1 MRNNKLFIIALSL
14 FIFLLVLSVSY
25 YFVHTPRIEKE
36 KIEQKQENF
45 RAKKESVIDLQSC
58 LNAVKKEKEDVLEQL
73 INWANSDEGKIKIK
87 EENIDLSIEYENI
100 VKEYHQELYN
110 CYNKYS

>member
-1 MRNNKLFIIALSL
+1 MKNNKVFIIVLSL
-14 FIFLLVLSVSY
+14 FIFLIVLSVSY
-25 YFVHTPRIEKE
+25 YFASSIPHIEKE
-36 KIEQKQENF
+36 KVEQQENF
-45 RAKKESVIDLQSC
+45 REKDKNVVNIQNC
-58 LNAVKKEKEDVLEQL
+58 LNTVKKEKEGALEQL
-73 INWANSDEGKIKIK
+73 INWANSEEGKIKIK

>member
-1 MRNNKLFIIALSL
+1 MKNNKVFIITLSL
-14 FIFLLVLSVSY
+14 FIFLIVLSVSY
-25 YFVHTPRIEKE
+25 YFISTIPHIEKE
-36 KIEQKQENF
+36 KVEQKKTGLSEEKSVANLQE
-45 RAKKESVIDLQSC
+45 C

-73 INWANSDEGKIKIK
+73 INWANSEEGKVKIK